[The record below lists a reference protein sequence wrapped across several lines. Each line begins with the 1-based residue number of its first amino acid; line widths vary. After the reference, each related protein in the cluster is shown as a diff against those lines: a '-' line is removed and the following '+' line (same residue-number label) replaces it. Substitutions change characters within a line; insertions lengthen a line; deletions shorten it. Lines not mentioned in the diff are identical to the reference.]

1 MISDE
6 TVGTMSEDTPQG
18 ELELTIEDEP
28 QGEATEASEP
38 SQEPQGPDWKQQSR
52 KHEARAKKAQA
63 ELKELRDRIGQ
74 MLTPDEVADKDAAL
88 ATAHANLE
96 SANLEAIKYRVAL
109 AEGLP
114 LELAVRLQGTTE
126 EEMREDA
133 ERLKELVKAPT
144 AAAKADVKKGTNPAP
159 TAEPPN
165 ANDLLRQIVAGKR

>member
-1 MISDE
+1 MSD
-6 TVGTMSEDTPQG
+6 DTPQG
-18 ELELTIEDEP
+18 DVETTIEDEP

-38 SQEPQGPDWKQQSR
+38 EQEPQGPDWKSQSR

-88 ATAHANLE
+88 AQAHQSLV
-96 SANLEAIKYRVAL
+96 SANLEASKYRVAL

-114 LELAVRLQGTTE
+114 LELAVRLQGATE
-126 EEMREDA
+126 DEMREDA
-133 ERLKELVKAPT
+133 ERLKELVKAPG
-144 AAAKADVKKGTNPAP
+144 AATKADVKKGTNPAP
-159 TAEPPN
+159 VAEPPN